1 MAFFFFFDIMKFM
14 VVGDIFSRSSS
25 HDIKFAAFFFFIQSI
40 VGVDIFSR
48 LLGFFGI

>member
-1 MAFFFFFDIMKFM
+1 M

-25 HDIKFAAFFFFIQSI
+25 HDIKFAAFFFIQSI
-40 VGVDIFSR
+40 VGVDIYPR